1 MSFTEDELQAFNA
14 VLEKRFTAHRQE
26 MEQSLDQR
34 LSTLRQEIEQQLTTL
49 RTETASTLKQ
59 ELASLR
65 GEHETNLVERLSER
79 QKQLSQALTQE
90 AEQKFQQIET
100 AVDRMLAAQLLGIEQ
115 LLNQHALK
123 QQGTNALP
131 QGLPSQLEAI
141 EVQTELPWDDLVN
154 AMGKALDERL
164 IALDTS
170 LQRSVKDLEHYLT
183 TRLHHL
189 RDEIAHSHAHGQ
201 PYGGQSSNGTLIQD
215 VLAGIEHLER
225 VIESMQ
231 VAMTANHA
239 LLSNRLYHH
248 QQLPLERAHPVSRP
262 QVTSTEE
269 APSLLAQAKE
279 RVASGLDPEIA
290 PQPSASEES
299 AGQS

>member
-14 VLEKRFTAHRQE
+14 ILEKRFAAHLQE
-26 MEQSLDQR
+26 MEQSLDRR
-34 LSTLRQEIEQQLTTL
+34 LSTFRQEIEQRFTTL
-49 RTETASTLKQ
+49 STETASMLKQ

-65 GEHETNLVERLSER
+65 GESEVELAEKLSER
-79 QKQLSQALTQE
+79 QKQLTHAFTQE
-90 AEQKFQQIET
+90 VEQKLQQIET
-100 AVDRMLAAQLLGIEQ
+100 TVDRMLAAQLLGIEQ
-115 LLNQHALK
+115 LLNQHVLR
-123 QQGTNALP
+123 QQGTDALP
-131 QGLPSQLEAI
+131 QGLPPQLEAI

-154 AMGKALDERL
+154 VMGKALDERL
-164 IALDTS
+164 TALDTS
-170 LQRSVKDLEHYLT
+170 LQHSVKDLEHYFT

-189 RDEIAHSHAHGQ
+189 RDEIAHSQAHGQ
-201 PYGGQSSNGTLIQD
+201 PYSGQSSNGTLMHD

-262 QVTSTEE
+262 QVTSAEE

-290 PQPSASEES
+290 PQPPASEES
-299 AGQS
+299 AGQ

>member
-14 VLEKRFTAHRQE
+14 ILEKRFAVHRQE

-34 LSTLRQEIEQQLTTL
+34 LSAFRQEIEQQLTTL
-49 RTETASTLKQ
+49 RTETAGTLKQ

-65 GEHETNLVERLSER
+65 SAPERELATTMSEQ
-79 QKQLSQALTQE
+79 QKQLTEALSHE
-90 AEQKFQQIET
+90 AEQKLQQIET
-100 AVDRMLAAQLLGIEQ
+100 SVDKMLAAQLLGIEQ
-115 LLNQHALK
+115 LLNQHLLR
-123 QQGTNALP
+123 QQGTT

-154 AMGKALDERL
+154 VMGKALDERL
-164 IALDTS
+164 TALDTS
-170 LQRSVKDLEHYLT
+170 LQRSVKDLEHYFA

-189 RDEIAHSHAHGQ
+189 RDEIAHSQAYRQ
-201 PYGGQSSNGTLIQD
+201 PYGGQSSNGTLMQD

-262 QVTSTEE
+262 QVTSAEE

-279 RVASGLDPEIA
+279 HVASGLDPETT
-290 PQPSASEES
+290 PPPTASEES
-299 AGQS
+299 AGQE